1 MRIVVAPE
9 AVPSISNT
17 SKCHYNRALF
27 NLFQLIPSASV
38 DPQTVCVVNH
48 MLSSP
53 KLSTCALWESESES
67 YLRNSRNIP
76 MLQENTW
83 STVCIFDDKWQMHSM
98 CSCTACAELPQRFN
112 THSITHPAAFISGSL
127 YTRFSFLCIPDLIKL
142 YFAHFP
148 HSFPFFFFLS
158 MSLSPALHDNSL
170 FTHSAYLFLWSA
182 SMRWIFARC
191 ANQVQWILPEMEKK
205 KSEIPSS
212 GLANKV
218 GIIATMSSI
227 LSALSADVLAM
238 KVSLMNSSL
247 HCYWLMLFIKA
258 SNTSWVELL

>member
-1 MRIVVAPE
+1 
-9 AVPSISNT
+9 
-17 SKCHYNRALF
+17 
-27 NLFQLIPSASV
+27 
-38 DPQTVCVVNH
+38 
-48 MLSSP
+48 
-53 KLSTCALWESESES
+53 
-67 YLRNSRNIP
+67 
-76 MLQENTW
+76 MLQENTG

-158 MSLSPALHDNSL
+158 MSLSPALHGNSL
-170 FTHSAYLFLWSA
+170 VIHSAYLFLWSA
-182 SMRWIFARC
+182 SMRWIYARC

-227 LSALSADVLAM
+227 LSALSWWAPHDWCACHERL
-238 KVSLMNSSL
+238 SNEQLSL